1 MIGLTAAELEQM
13 RNSIAELLPDTCDLL
28 SATRTSDGAGGW
40 SDTWGTVSGGS
51 ALPCRLDFRDPGKEA
66 ISNASL
72 TPYKTGVLSLAYDAP
87 ISTDYRVQ
95 IGGKQFNVTGE
106 NTNQSWLTVRQ
117 INVERVP

>member
-87 ISTDYRVQ
+87 ISTDCRVQ